1 MNNFFK
7 IKTFLSTDK
16 KYLFCNFCFSFGDVV
31 VGDYNQVVLAST
43 LRLSLE
49 DLLFKLRRY
58 KSIHIDEHNLA
69 ETFGSISDDIKNSI
83 LPTFIESFDGDFG
96 ILCYVN
102 GKELLILKK
111 WQRSDLIKIEINKDA
126 YINLIIN
133 ALKEIPI

>member
-1 MNNFFK
+1 
-7 IKTFLSTDK
+7 
-16 KYLFCNFCFSFGDVV
+16 

-58 KSIHIDEHNLA
+58 KSIHIDEYNLA
-69 ETFGSISDDIKNSI
+69 ETFCSISDDIKNSI

-102 GKELLILKK
+102 GKEFL
-111 WQRSDLIKIEINKDA
+111 
-126 YINLIIN
+126 
-133 ALKEIPI
+133 